1 MKKLLMI
8 LLLSSSVF
16 AAKGIVAVRLDGCDT
31 FLVYVQATDDY
42 TVMEWMGGYDPDK
55 GDVLY
60 GTMNSYGSHNM
71 YYGDRK
77 TSVYVEDYGL
87 DRGDA
92 LEKLYEQCD

>member
-1 MKKLLMI
+1 
-8 LLLSSSVF
+8 
-16 AAKGIVAVRLDGCDT
+16 
-31 FLVYVQATDDY
+31 
-42 TVMEWMGGYDPDK
+42 MGGYDPDK

-60 GTMNSYGSHNM
+60 GTMNSFGSHNM

-87 DRGDA
+87 ARGDA